1 MEACGRLIVIST
13 FPTSISEQNS
23 ERALAAVCRFGLRKY
38 GVCCNMSSIDDRA
51 SAQRN
56 VFETEKDRTVIQ
68 NSVRAQSTAPQQG
81 TYRNFIGSSA
91 AFESIL
97 ETVRTIASRKCSVI
111 ITGETGTGKEIV
123 ARKIH
128 QSSNRC
134 DKVFVPVDCTTLTGQ
149 LFESQLFGHVRGA
162 FTGAIDNTL
171 GFFRAANGGTI
182 FLDEISEIP
191 LELQA
196 KLLRV
201 LQESMVIPIGSTQA
215 YPIDVRVLCASNV
228 DLRQMVTD
236 NKFRADLFYRLNVV
250 GLEVPPLRQR
260 AEDVLLLARYF
271 LDNQAT
277 FYDEPKKT
285 LSPKAEEYLLNYSW
299 PGNVREL
306 ANAMER
312 AYVLTPADVIETSA
326 LPSEIIMAEY
336 TTGAN
341 ALLPTLDDTK
351 RKLITEALKL
361 TGGKKLAAAKL
372 LNVERRRLNRMIL
385 KLNISVSQI
394 KNDS

>member
-1 MEACGRLIVIST
+1 
-13 FPTSISEQNS
+13 
-23 ERALAAVCRFGLRKY
+23 
-38 GVCCNMSSIDDRA
+38 MSSVNDKDL
-51 SAQRN
+51 AQRN
-56 VFETEKDRTVIQ
+56 VFKTEKNRTVLEGSVSARSAASQQ
-68 NSVRAQSTAPQQG
+68 N

-128 QSSNRC
+128 ESSSRGDN
-134 DKVFVPVDCTTLTGQ
+134 VFVPVDCTTLTGQ

-201 LQESMVIPIGSTQA
+201 LQEGMVIPIGSTQA
-215 YPIDVRVLCASNV
+215 FPIDVRVLSASNS
-228 DLRQMVTD
+228 DLRQMVND

-250 GLEVPPLRQR
+250 ALDVPPLRQR
-260 AEDVLLLARYF
+260 TEDVLLLARYF
-271 LDNQAT
+271 LDNQAD

-285 LSPKAEEYLLNYSW
+285 LSPAAEKILLNYSW
-299 PGNVREL
+299 PGNIREL

-312 AYVLTPADVIETSA
+312 AYVLTPINVIETSA

-336 TTGAN
+336 TVQAN
-341 ALLPTLDDTK
+341 APLPTLDDTK
-351 RKLITEALKL
+351 RKLITDALKI
-361 TGGKKLAAAKL
+361 TRGKKLAAAKL
-372 LNVERRRLNRMIL
+372 LNIERRRLNRMIQ

-394 KNDS
+394 KHGS

>member
-1 MEACGRLIVIST
+1 MEACGKLISIST
-13 FPTSISEQNS
+13 FPTKYFRKC
-23 ERALAAVCRFGLRKY
+23 ERALAAVRRFRLRKY
-38 GVCCNMSSIDDRA
+38 GVCCKVSSVNDRD

-56 VFETEKDRTVIQ
+56 VFKTEKNRTVLDG
-68 NSVRAQSTAPQQG
+68 SVRAPSALSQQN

-128 QSSNRC
+128 ESSDRC
-134 DKVFVPVDCTTLTGQ
+134 DNVFVPVDCTTLTGQ

-201 LQESMVIPIGSTQA
+201 LQEGMVIPIGSTQA
-215 YPIDVRVLCASNV
+215 FPTDVRVLSASNT
-228 DLRQMVTD
+228 DLRQMVND
-236 NKFRADLFYRLNVV
+236 NKFRADLFSRLNVV
-250 GLEVPPLRQR
+250 ALDVPPLRQR
-260 AEDVLLLARYF
+260 TEDILLLARYF
-271 LDNQAT
+271 LDNQAD

-285 LSPKAEEYLLNYSW
+285 LSPGAEKILLNYSW
-299 PGNVREL
+299 PGNIREL

-312 AYVLTPADVIETSA
+312 AYVLTPINVIETSA

-336 TTGAN
+336 TAHTN
-341 ALLPTLDDTK
+341 APLPTLDDTK
-351 RKLITEALKL
+351 RKLITDALKI
-361 TGGKKLAAAKL
+361 TRGKKLAAARL
-372 LNVERRRLNRMIL
+372 LNIERRRLNRMIQ

-394 KNDS
+394 KHGS

>member
-1 MEACGRLIVIST
+1 
-13 FPTSISEQNS
+13 
-23 ERALAAVCRFGLRKY
+23 
-38 GVCCNMSSIDDRA
+38 MSSTSDRA

-56 VFETEKDRTVIQ
+56 VFETEKDRTVRSD
-68 NSVRAQSTAPQQG
+68 SVRARNALPQQNAYRHFVG
-81 TYRNFIGSSA
+81 TSA

-128 QSSNRC
+128 QSSARC
-134 DKVFVPVDCTTLTGQ
+134 NKVFVPVDCTTLTGQ

-201 LQESMVIPIGSTQA
+201 LQEGMVIPIGSTQA
-215 YPIDVRVLCASNV
+215 YPIDVRVLCATNT
-228 DLRQMVTD
+228 DLRQMVAD
-236 NKFRADLFYRLNVV
+236 NKFRTDLFYRLNVV

-260 AEDVLLLARYF
+260 RQDVLLLAKYF

-277 FYDEPKKT
+277 FYDEPQKT
-285 LSPKAEEYLLNYSW
+285 LSPRAEKILLNYSW

-312 AYVLTPADVIETSA
+312 AYVLSQSNVIETSA

-351 RKLITEALKL
+351 RKLITDALKL

-372 LNVERRRLNRMIL
+372 LNIERRRLNRMIQ

-394 KNDS
+394 KHDS